1 MPIPGRIQGC
11 QGHSMVQKLIEPS
24 PLRPQTTMAI
34 EKLNMA
40 ANEAQPNVN
49 SMILTKMVLKAYLVS
64 CVCYLNWWQLS

>member
-1 MPIPGRIQGC
+1 
-11 QGHSMVQKLIEPS
+11 MVQKLIEPS

-40 ANEAQPNVN
+40 ANEAQPSVN
-49 SMILTKMVLKAYLVS
+49 SMVLTKVIFKSYLVS

>member
-1 MPIPGRIQGC
+1 
-11 QGHSMVQKLIEPS
+11 MVQKLIEPS

-49 SMILTKMVLKAYLVS
+49 SMILTKVVPKAYLVS